1 MSLPYSFNRNLLTQ
15 QILTPDGQVEELPI
29 GALRVPSPVG
39 LQAVAVCG
47 GVGGGLCLWGLW
59 EGICYVGAA
68 GITVCSG
75 AIVPICIATA
85 VGVVRYTVQ
94 EVLNQIKAL
103 EDRISDQRAA
113 CDEIHKGTGPAVTAK
128 WIACMKA
135 LQLLLDELQRL
146 TRALVGARGIGT
158 IKGSSTASGG
168 GRNNPQA

>member
-1 MSLPYSFNRNLLTQ
+1 MATPSNINLPQTEA
-15 QILTPDGQVEELPI
+15 QVSGFLIPE
-29 GALRVPSPVG
+29 GALRLPPSIG
-39 LQAVAVCG
+39 LQAELCG

-85 VGVVRYTVQ
+85 GALVCFTVQ
-94 EVLNQIKAL
+94 EVFNQIKAL
-103 EDRISDQRAA
+103 VVKIKEQKGK
-113 CDEIHKGTGPAVTAK
+113 CVEIHNAVPGGPAQTAA